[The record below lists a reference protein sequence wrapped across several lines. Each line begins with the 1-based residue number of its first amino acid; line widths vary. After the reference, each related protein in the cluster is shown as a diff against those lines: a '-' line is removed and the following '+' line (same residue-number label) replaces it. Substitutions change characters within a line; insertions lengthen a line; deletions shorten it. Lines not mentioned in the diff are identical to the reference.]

1 MPLIHF
7 SLSSLPSSLPPSPPP
22 FLPPPS
28 LSFPLLP
35 PPSLSFPLL
44 PSPSLAFPRF
54 PSLSLAFPRFP
65 SLSLAFP
72 RFPSLSLLPFPCSFP
87 PFLVPSLPSPCFN
100 IPSQYLPLSILL
112 FFNFYKYLL
121 FILEVDLFWGP
132 LRYLSLCSSTRWRS
146 RLRSRRAFCR
156 LPSSPVPLP
165 SP

>member
-7 SLSSLPSSLPPSPPP
+7 SLSS
-22 FLPPPS
+22 FPPS
-28 LSFPLLP
+28 LAPSLLPLL
-35 PPSLSFPLL
+35 L
-44 PSPSLAFPRF
+44 PRF
-54 PSLSLAFPRFP
+54 PSFP
-65 SLSLAFP
+65 
-72 RFPSLSLLPFPCSFP
+72 LPFPCSFP

-121 FILEVDLFWGP
+121 FILEIDLFWGL